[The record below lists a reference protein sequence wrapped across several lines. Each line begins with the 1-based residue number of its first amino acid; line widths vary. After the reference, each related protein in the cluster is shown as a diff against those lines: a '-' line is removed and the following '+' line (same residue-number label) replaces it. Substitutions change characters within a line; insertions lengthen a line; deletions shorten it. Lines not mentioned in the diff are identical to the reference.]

1 MFVGLVLIWKNRKED
16 QNIKET
22 DGQTNCRKSCTAG
35 FRLIGVVFSDGAIN
49 ISVFISDFNGKFGA
63 VHSFAH
69 RENQIASDHA
79 FDLRIGKRVFI
90 PAIPVSV
97 FKTNFYFYY
106 AATASF
112 V

>member
-1 MFVGLVLIWKNRKED
+1 MFVALVWINRKEH

-22 DGQTNCRKSCTAG
+22 DGQTNYRKSCTAG
-35 FRLIGVVFSDGAIN
+35 FRLIGVVFFDGAIN
-49 ISVFISDFNGKFGA
+49 VSVFISDFNGKFCS
-63 VHSFAH
+63 VHSFAY

-79 FDLRIGKRVFI
+79 FNLRVGKRVFT

-106 AATASF
+106 AATAAF